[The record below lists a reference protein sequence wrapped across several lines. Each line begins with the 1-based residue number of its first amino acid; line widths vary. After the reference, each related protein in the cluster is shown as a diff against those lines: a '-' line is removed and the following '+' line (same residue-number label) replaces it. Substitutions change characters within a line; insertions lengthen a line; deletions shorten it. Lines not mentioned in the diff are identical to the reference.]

1 MLGVVSQ
8 QCCFRLNVVAKRLTG
23 FKRCA
28 TTPNNTAQQHATEWA
43 NGRNMQHPTMLG
55 VVCRLASVYTRLFSP
70 LLKVCRACF
79 LQIKSTDNSHNNSY
93 GQFWTVTL

>member
-28 TTPNNTAQQHATEWA
+28 TTPNNTAQQHATECA

-55 VVCRLASVYTRLFSP
+55 IVANLRQFTRGLFLPYLRYVGLVSC
-70 LLKVCRACF
+70 K
-79 LQIKSTDNSHNNSY
+79 
-93 GQFWTVTL
+93 

>member
-43 NGRNMQHPTMLG
+43 NGRNMQNPTMLG
-55 VVCRLASVYTRLFSP
+55 VVCRQFTQGF
-70 LLKVCRACF
+70 F
-79 LQIKSTDNSHNNSY
+79 LPYLRYVGLVSCK
-93 GQFWTVTL
+93 